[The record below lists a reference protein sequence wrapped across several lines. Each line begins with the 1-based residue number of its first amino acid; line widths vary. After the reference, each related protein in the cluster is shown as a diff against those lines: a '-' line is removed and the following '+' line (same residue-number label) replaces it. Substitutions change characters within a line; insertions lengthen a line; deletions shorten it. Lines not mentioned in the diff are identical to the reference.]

1 MYRNEAPTNEYET
14 CDVLVV
20 GAGPGGLAAAKAACD
35 AGAKRVLLIE
45 RDSRAGG
52 ILNQCIHD
60 GFGIVRYRKQ
70 LTGPEYAV
78 RAEAEAEASGIELM
92 TGCHVLRI
100 DRCNEDS
107 CDSDSVASRTST
119 RTHVVTAVSADG
131 LKHIEAG
138 AVVLATGC
146 RERTR
151 GAIAIP
157 GSRPAGVFTAGVT
170 QNFVNIRNIMPGKKV
185 VVFGS
190 GDVGMIMAR
199 RLSLEGAEVKAVI
212 EILPQPAGLSRNV
225 SQCLYD
231 YNIPVFCSHTI
242 SKIIGK
248 KRLEA
253 VEVSEIEISNTDGE
267 MRPIKGTERII
278 ECDTLVLSVGLIP
291 ENEVAQTAGIEL
303 DDRTNGVITDE
314 HLQTNIPGIFACG
327 NARRIM
333 DLADFVSEQGEL
345 AGKNAVTFLSGA
357 AMDAWDEART
367 SSMAKG
373 FPEESVVTCTL
384 CPTGCQVRYNE
395 ELGTYEGNKCKR
407 GAVFA
412 EQERVAP
419 QRILTTTVKISG
431 GENRAVSDGT
441 AETGRATYG
450 LLPVRSAEPVSKQR
464 LPKLIQELSKITVA
478 PPIKCGDVV
487 MEFKVCDGVDEK
499 NSSVKIIATADA

>member
-1 MYRNEAPTNEYET
+1 MSETKNHTNEYETRGVVHET

-20 GAGPGGLAAAKAACD
+20 GAGPGGLAAAKSARD
-35 AGAKRVLLIE
+35 AGAEHVFLIE
-45 RDSRAGG
+45 RDDRAGG

-70 LTGPEYAV
+70 LTGPEYAL
-78 RAEAEAEASGIELM
+78 RAEQEAEASGIELL

-100 DRCNEDS
+100 D
-107 CDSDSVASRTST
+107 AHT
-119 RTHVVTAVSADG
+119 RAYVVTAVSADG
-131 LKHIEAG
+131 LKQIEAG
-138 AVVLATGC
+138 AVVIATGC

-199 RLSLEGAEVKAVI
+199 RLSLEGAKVEAVI
-212 EILPQPAGLSRNV
+212 EILPEPAGLSRNV

-231 YNIPVFCSHTI
+231 YGIPIFCSHTV
-242 SKIIGK
+242 SRIIGK

-253 VEVSEIEISNTDGE
+253 VEISEVDES
-267 MRPIKGTERII
+267 MQPIKGTERLIA
-278 ECDTLVLSVGLIP
+278 CDTLVLSVGLIP
-291 ENEVAQTAGIEL
+291 ENEVAQTAGIKL
-303 DDRTNGVITDE
+303 DAKTNGMMTDQY
-314 HLQTNIPGIFACG
+314 LQTNVPGIFACG

-345 AGKNAVTFLSGA
+345 AGRNAVAYLNGTE
-357 AMDAWDEART
+357 MDEWDETRT

-373 FPEESVVTCTL
+373 FPEEGVVTCTL

-395 ELGTYEGNKCKR
+395 ALGEYEGNKCKR
-407 GAVFA
+407 GAAFA
-412 EQERVAP
+412 EQERVDP
-419 QRILTTTVKISG
+419 QRILTTTVKVADG
-431 GENRAVSDGT
+431 KTGDGEH
-441 AETGRATYG
+441 GRIK
-450 LLPVRSAEPVSKQR
+450 LLPVRSAEPVSKR
-464 LPKLIQELSKITVA
+464 NLPQLVRELSRITVEL
-478 PPIKCGDVV
+478 PVKCGDVV
-487 MEFKVCDGVDEK
+487 AEIRDGERTVA
-499 NSSVKIIATADA
+499 IAATADCSL

>member
-1 MYRNEAPTNEYET
+1 MSETKNHTNEYETRGVVHET

-20 GAGPGGLAAAKAACD
+20 GAGPGGLAAAKSARD
-35 AGAKRVLLIE
+35 AGAEHVFLIE
-45 RDSRAGG
+45 RDDRAGG

-70 LTGPEYAV
+70 LTGPEYAL
-78 RAEAEAEASGIELM
+78 RAEQEAEASGIELL

-100 DRCNEDS
+100 D
-107 CDSDSVASRTST
+107 AHT
-119 RTHVVTAVSADG
+119 RAHKPARMYACTRAYVVTAVSADG
-131 LKHIEAG
+131 LKQIEAG
-138 AVVLATGC
+138 AVVIATGC

-199 RLSLEGAEVKAVI
+199 RLSLEGAKVEAVI
-212 EILPQPAGLSRNV
+212 EILPEPAGLSRNV

-231 YNIPVFCSHTI
+231 YGIPIFCSHTV

-253 VEVSEIEISNTDGE
+253 VEISELDES
-267 MRPIKGTERII
+267 MQPIRGTERLI

-291 ENEVAQTAGIEL
+291 ENEVAQTAGIKL
-303 DDRTNGVITDE
+303 DARTNGMMTDQY
-314 HLQTNIPGIFACG
+314 LQTNVPGIFACG

-345 AGKNAVTFLSGA
+345 AGRNAVAFLNGTE
-357 AMDAWDEART
+357 MGEWDEART

-373 FPEESVVTCTL
+373 FPEKGVVTCTL

-395 ELGTYEGNKCKR
+395 ALGEYEGNKCKR
-407 GAVFA
+407 GAAFA
-412 EQERVAP
+412 EQERVNP
-419 QRILTTTVKISG
+419 QRILTTTVKVA
-431 GENRAVSDGT
+431 NRKTGDGDYC
-441 AETGRATYG
+441 RVN
-450 LLPVRSAEPVSKQR
+450 LLPVRSAEPVSKQS
-464 LPKLIQELSKITVA
+464 LPQLVQELREITVE
-478 PPIKCGDVV
+478 PPVKCGDVV
-487 MEFKVCDGVDEK
+487 AEIQEEAGCYFR
-499 NSSVKIIATADA
+499 IIATADADSNFLE

>member
-1 MYRNEAPTNEYET
+1 MSETKNHTNEYETRGVVHET

-20 GAGPGGLAAAKAACD
+20 GAGPGGLAAAKSARD
-35 AGAKRVLLIE
+35 AGAEHVFLIE
-45 RDSRAGG
+45 RDDRAGG

-70 LTGPEYAV
+70 LTGPEYAL
-78 RAEAEAEASGIELM
+78 RAEQEAEASGIELL

-100 DRCNEDS
+100 D
-107 CDSDSVASRTST
+107 AHT
-119 RTHVVTAVSADG
+119 RAYVVTAVSADG
-131 LKHIEAG
+131 LKQIEAG
-138 AVVLATGC
+138 AVVIATGC

-199 RLSLEGAEVKAVI
+199 RLSLEGAKVEAVI
-212 EILPQPAGLSRNV
+212 EILPEPAGLSRNV

-231 YNIPVFCSHTI
+231 YGIPIFCSHTV
-242 SKIIGK
+242 SRIIGK

-253 VEVSEIEISNTDGE
+253 VEISEVDES
-267 MRPIKGTERII
+267 MQPIKGTERLIA
-278 ECDTLVLSVGLIP
+278 CDTLVLSVGLIP
-291 ENEVAQTAGIEL
+291 ENEVAQTAGIKL
-303 DDRTNGVITDE
+303 DAKTNGMMTDQY
-314 HLQTNIPGIFACG
+314 LQTNVPGIFACG

-345 AGKNAVTFLSGA
+345 AGRNAVAYLNGTE
-357 AMDAWDEART
+357 MDEWDETRT

-373 FPEESVVTCTL
+373 FPEEGVVTCTL

-395 ELGTYEGNKCKR
+395 ALGEYEGNKCKR
-407 GAVFA
+407 GAAFA
-412 EQERVAP
+412 EQERVNP
-419 QRILTTTVKISG
+419 QRILTTTVKVA
-431 GENRAVSDGT
+431 NRKTGDGDYC
-441 AETGRATYG
+441 RVN
-450 LLPVRSAEPVSKQR
+450 LLPVRSAEPVSKR
-464 LPKLIQELSKITVA
+464 NLPQLVHELSRITVE
-478 PPIKCGDVV
+478 PPVKCGDVV
-487 MEFKVCDGVDEK
+487 AEIQDGERTVA
-499 NSSVKIIATADA
+499 IAATADCSL

>member
-1 MYRNEAPTNEYET
+1 MSKTEDRTIEYEARGVVHET

-20 GAGPGGLAAAKAACD
+20 GAGPGGLAAAKSARD
-35 AGAKRVLLIE
+35 AGAERVLLIE
-45 RDSRAGG
+45 RDDRAGG

-70 LTGPEYAV
+70 LTGPEYAL
-78 RAEAEAEASGIELM
+78 RAEQEAEASGIELL

-100 DRCNEDS
+100 DAC
-107 CDSDSVASRTST
+107 T
-119 RTHVVTAVSADG
+119 RAYVVTAVSADG
-131 LKHIEAG
+131 LKQIEAG
-138 AVVLATGC
+138 AVVIATGC

-199 RLSLEGAEVKAVI
+199 RLSLEGAKVEAVI
-212 EILPQPAGLSRNV
+212 EILPEPAGLSRNV

-231 YNIPVFCSHTI
+231 YGIPIFCSHTV
-242 SKIIGK
+242 SRIIGM

-253 VEVSEIEISNTDGE
+253 VEISEVDES
-267 MRPIKGTERII
+267 MQPIKGTERLIA
-278 ECDTLVLSVGLIP
+278 CDTLVLSVGLIP

-303 DDRTNGVITDE
+303 DARTNGMMTDQY
-314 HLQTNIPGIFACG
+314 LQTNVPGIFACG

-345 AGKNAVTFLSGA
+345 AGRNAVAYLNGTE
-357 AMDAWDEART
+357 MDEWDETRT

-373 FPEESVVTCTL
+373 FPEEGVVTCTL

-395 ELGTYEGNKCKR
+395 ALGEYEGNKCKR
-407 GAVFA
+407 GAAFA
-412 EQERVAP
+412 EQERVNP
-419 QRILTTTVKISG
+419 QRILTTTVKVADG
-431 GENRAVSDGT
+431 KTGDGEH
-441 AETGRATYG
+441 GRIK
-450 LLPVRSAEPVSKQR
+450 LLPVRSAEPVSKR
-464 LPKLIQELSKITVA
+464 NLPQLVRELSRITVE
-478 PPIKCGDVV
+478 PPVKCGDVV
-487 MEFKVCDGVDEK
+487 AEIRDGERTVA
-499 NSSVKIIATADA
+499 IAATADCSL

>member
-1 MYRNEAPTNEYET
+1 MSETKNHTNEYETRGVVHET

-20 GAGPGGLAAAKAACD
+20 GAGPGGLAAAKSARD
-35 AGAKRVLLIE
+35 AGAEHVFLIE
-45 RDSRAGG
+45 RDDRAGG

-70 LTGPEYAV
+70 LTGPEYAL
-78 RAEAEAEASGIELM
+78 RAEQEAEASGIELL

-100 DRCNEDS
+100 D
-107 CDSDSVASRTST
+107 AHT
-119 RTHVVTAVSADG
+119 RAYTPAHAHTHTPARMYACTRAYVVTAVSADG
-131 LKHIEAG
+131 LKQIEAG
-138 AVVLATGC
+138 AVVIATGC

-199 RLSLEGAEVKAVI
+199 RLSLEGAKVEAVI
-212 EILPQPAGLSRNV
+212 EILPEPAGLSRNV

-231 YNIPVFCSHTI
+231 YGIPIFCSHTV
-242 SKIIGK
+242 SRIIGK

-253 VEVSEIEISNTDGE
+253 VEISEVDES
-267 MRPIKGTERII
+267 MQPIKGTERLIA
-278 ECDTLVLSVGLIP
+278 CDTLVLSVGLIP
-291 ENEVAQTAGIEL
+291 ENEVAQTAGIKL
-303 DDRTNGVITDE
+303 DAKTNGMMTDQY
-314 HLQTNIPGIFACG
+314 LQTNVPGIFACG

-345 AGKNAVTFLSGA
+345 AGRNAVAYLNGTE
-357 AMDAWDEART
+357 MDEWDETRT

-373 FPEESVVTCTL
+373 FPEEGVVTCTL

-395 ELGTYEGNKCKR
+395 ALGEYEGNKCKR
-407 GAVFA
+407 GAAFA
-412 EQERVAP
+412 EQERVNP
-419 QRILTTTVKISG
+419 QRILTTTVKVA
-431 GENRAVSDGT
+431 NRKTGDGDYC
-441 AETGRATYG
+441 RVN
-450 LLPVRSAEPVSKQR
+450 LLPVRSTEPVSKR
-464 LPKLIQELSKITVA
+464 NLPQLVHELSRITVE
-478 PPIKCGDVV
+478 PPVKCGDVV
-487 MEFKVCDGVDEK
+487 AEIQDGEK
-499 NSSVKIIATADA
+499 TVAIAATADCSL

>member
-1 MYRNEAPTNEYET
+1 MAMNQAEDRTIEYEGCNVIREA

-20 GAGPGGLAAAKAACD
+20 GAGPGGLAAAKSARD
-35 AGAKRVLLIE
+35 AGAEHVLLIE
-45 RDSRAGG
+45 RDDRAGG

-70 LTGPEYAV
+70 LTGPEYAY
-78 RAEAEAEASGIELM
+78 RAEAEAEASGIELL

-100 DRCNEDS
+100 DAQDEHER
-107 CDSDSVASRTST
+107 AHTHAHARAHTHAHTYART
-119 RTHVVTAVSADG
+119 RAYVVTTVSANG
-131 LKHIEAG
+131 LKQIEAG
-138 AVVLATGC
+138 AVVIATGC

-199 RLSLEGAEVKAVI
+199 RLSLEGAKVEAVI
-212 EILPQPAGLSRNV
+212 EILPEPAGLSRNV

-231 YNIPVFCSHTI
+231 YGIPIFCSHTV
-242 SKIIGK
+242 SRIIGK

-253 VEVSEIEISNTDGE
+253 VEISEVDES
-267 MRPIKGTERII
+267 MQPIKGTERLIA
-278 ECDTLVLSVGLIP
+278 CDTLVLSVGLIP
-291 ENEVAQTAGIEL
+291 ENEVAQTAGIKL
-303 DDRTNGVITDE
+303 DAKTNGMMTDQY
-314 HLQTNIPGIFACG
+314 LQTNVPGIFACG

-345 AGKNAVTFLSGA
+345 AGRNAVAYLNGTEMGE
-357 AMDAWDEART
+357 WDEART

-373 FPEESVVTCTL
+373 FPEEGVVTCTL

-395 ELGTYEGNKCKR
+395 ARGEYEGNKCKR
-407 GAVFA
+407 GAAFA

-419 QRILTTTVKISG
+419 QRILTTTVKV
-431 GENRAVSDGT
+431 ADGK
-441 AETGRATYG
+441 
-450 LLPVRSAEPVSKQR
+450 LLPVRSVEPVSKQR
-464 LPKLIQELSKITVA
+464 LPQLVQELREITVE
-478 PPIKCGDVV
+478 PPVKCGDTVA
-487 MEFKVCDGVDEK
+487 EIQDGEK
-499 NSSVKIIATADA
+499 TVAIVAAADCCM

>member
-1 MYRNEAPTNEYET
+1 MCEGKSHTIEYETRSVVYET

-20 GAGPGGLAAAKAACD
+20 GAGPGGLAAAKSARD
-35 AGAKRVLLIE
+35 AGAEHVLLIE
-45 RDSRAGG
+45 RDDRAGG

-70 LTGPEYAV
+70 LTGPEYAC
-78 RAEAEAEASGIELM
+78 RAEAEAEASGIELL

-100 DRCNEDS
+100 D
-107 CDSDSVASRTST
+107 VHTH
-119 RTHVVTAVSADG
+119 THVHTHTPAHAYARVRAYMVTAVSADG
-131 LKHIEAG
+131 LKQIEAG
-138 AVVLATGC
+138 AVVIATGC

-199 RLSLEGAEVKAVI
+199 RLSLEGAKVEAVI

-231 YNIPVFCSHTI
+231 YEIPIFCSHTV

-253 VEVSEIEISNTDGE
+253 VEISELDES
-267 MRPIKGTERII
+267 MQPIRGTERLI

-291 ENEVAQTAGIEL
+291 ENEVAQTAGIKL
-303 DDRTNGVITDE
+303 DARTNGMMTDQY
-314 HLQTNIPGIFACG
+314 LQTNVPGIFACG

-345 AGKNAVTFLSGA
+345 AGRNAVAFLNGTE
-357 AMDAWDEART
+357 MGEWDEART

-373 FPEESVVTCTL
+373 FPEKGVVTCTL
-384 CPTGCQVRYNE
+384 CPTGCQVRFNE
-395 ELGTYEGNKCKR
+395 TLGEYEGNKCKR

-419 QRILTTTVKISG
+419 QRILTTTVKVAG
-431 GENRAVSDGT
+431 GK
-441 AETGRATYG
+441 
-450 LLPVRSAEPVSKQR
+450 LLPVRSAEPVSKQS
-464 LPKLIQELSKITVA
+464 LPQLVQELREITVE
-478 PPIKCGDVV
+478 PPVKCGDTVA
-487 MEFKVCDGVDEK
+487 EIQDGEK
-499 NSSVKIIATADA
+499 TVAIVAAADCCM